1 MERVAKITIICPIEI
16 DDETDVTNKTE
27 LYDALREAVQE
38 DLFTTEYLDRWDEL
52 EIVDMGEVWED

>member
-16 DDETDVTNKTE
+16 DDETDVTNESE
-27 LYDALREAVQE
+27 LYDALREAVHG

-52 EIVDMGEVWED
+52 EIEDMGEVWEE

>member
-16 DDETDVTNKTE
+16 DDEVDLNNKTE
-27 LYDALREAVQE
+27 LYEALKESVHE

-52 EIVDMGEVWED
+52 EIEDMGEVWEE

>member
-16 DDETDVTNKTE
+16 DDWVDVTNKTE
-27 LYDALREAVQE
+27 LYDALREAVE
-38 DLFTTEYLDRWDEL
+38 DDLFTTEYLDRWDEL